1 MSSQSSKHLDW
12 CLRKAEKE
20 LEECKKQKKKLRHR
34 GLRKIEANQKLALEH
49 INKARHYLKAL
60 QLLRKQGF
68 SDIAVSM
75 GFYSL
80 YHCFLAIGTRFGYES
95 KNQTYTIAL
104 IESLQE
110 EGRISLKPE
119 IIEYM
124 KYEEEQNDRDNSV
137 IELRE
142 DYTYGVDLEVR
153 NKDQLDRI
161 EKLCIDLLDATAGII
176 QKN

>member
-1 MSSQSSKHLDW
+1 MVLTPH
-12 CLRKAEKE
+12 RPAEPP
-20 LEECKKQKKKLRHR
+20 
-34 GLRKIEANQKLALEH
+34 
-49 INKARHYLKAL
+49 
-60 QLLRKQGF
+60 
-68 SDIAVSM
+68 VP
-75 GFYSL
+75 
-80 YHCFLAIGTRFGYES
+80 
-95 KNQTYTIAL
+95 
-104 IESLQE
+104 
-110 EGRISLKPE
+110 LKPE